1 MEDAAIIAPHFQD
14 ADKARDF
21 LEAKRW
27 PEGPICPHCGVI
39 GEAYKL
45 TQDFENKTAKGH
57 GRKGLYKCAGCG
69 EQFTVTVGTIME
81 NSHIPPHKWLL
92 AFHLLCSSK
101 KGMSAHQLH
110 RMLGVTYKSAW
121 FMAHRIRYAMTQEP
135 LSSKLDGIV
144 EIDEAYIGGRRRVK
158 NNAANRREDEPEEKK
173 VKIGRRN
180 FTVSNERPNGNRG
193 ISPIKDKAPVVSLVQ
208 RGGKVRSF
216 HMPRVTQ
223 ENLRPVLK
231 EYLAEGVHVM
241 TDSAGV
247 VKFDGAARHDI
258 VNHTEKECVRYEN
271 GVCIS
276 TNTVE
281 GYFATLKRGI
291 DGVYHHV
298 GKRHLNRYLSEFG
311 FRYNARDI
319 SDSERRDLAIKQS
332 GGKRLKYRDSCGAT
346 ASEPS

>member
-1 MEDAAIIAPHFQD
+1 MEAAAIIAPHFQD
-14 ADKARDF
+14 ANKAREF
-21 LEAKRW
+21 MEAKRW

-45 TQDFENKTAKGH
+45 TADLENKDAKGH

-81 NSHIPPHKWLL
+81 GSHIPLHKWLL

-135 LSSKLDGIV
+135 LSSKLDGVV
-144 EIDEAYIGGRRRVK
+144 EIDEAYIGGKRRTK
-158 NNAANRREDEPEEKK
+158 NQPSNKK
-173 VKIGRRN
+173 VPMTEEERIKDI
-180 FTVSNERPNGNRG
+180 FTKKPGLAKG
-193 ISPIKDKAPVVSLVQ
+193 ISPVDGKAPVVSLVQ
-208 RGGKVRSF
+208 RGGKVRSM
-216 HMPRVTQ
+216 HMERVTQ
-223 ENLRPVLK
+223 DNLRPVLK

-241 TDSAGV
+241 TDSSCV
-247 VKFDGAARHDI
+247 VKLDDPTQKHDK
-258 VNHTEKECVRYEN
+258 VNHTAKEYVRYEN
-271 GVCIS
+271 GICIT

-298 GKRHLNRYLSEFG
+298 SKGHLNRYLSEFD
-311 FRYNARDI
+311 FRYNSREV
-319 SDSERRDLAIKQS
+319 SDSERRDLAISQV
-332 GGKRLKYRDSCGAT
+332 GGKRLKYRDSCGKT
-346 ASEPS
+346 A